1 MIGGGIAVI
10 LLLLFGVWN
19 LWFSATKVAFINYQ
33 VISLGQISK
42 ANDNSFIK
50 ISELSTDDLNRLAGY
65 DMVFINAMGLRITE
79 EQRNMIQHAAQNG
92 LPVLT
97 TAATNPLNNI
107 VSVDEAVADTLKAY
121 LGNGGRKNYASML
134 DYVRKYVD
142 KKWMWTDEPLP
153 VARRVV
159 HQFYHADPENPDSEE
174 VGFTHVSQYRNF
186 LENNMAY
193 SKEKAPAVV
202 ITGQMGQPAELVS
215 ALRKVRQCSL
225 SS

>member
-1 MIGGGIAVI
+1 MKKLQLLKIAGGVFVVSAALTGA
-10 LLLLFGVWN
+10 WN
-19 LWFSATKVAFINYQ
+19 LWFSSTQVGFVNYQ
-33 VISLGQISK
+33 VINLGQISK
-42 ANDNSFIK
+42 ANHNSFIK
-50 ISELSTDDLNRLAGY
+50 ISEISTDELDDLDTY

-142 KKWMWTDEPLP
+142 KNGCGRMNLCRWLDVWFISFIMPTQKILI
-153 VARRVV
+153 V
-159 HQFYHADPENPDSEE
+159 
-174 VGFTHVSQYRNF
+174 
-186 LENNMAY
+186 
-193 SKEKAPAVV
+193 KK
-202 ITGQMGQPAELVS
+202 LVLLMCHS
-215 ALRKVRQCSL
+215 TAIS
-225 SS
+225 

>member
-1 MIGGGIAVI
+1 MKKLQLLKIAGGVFVVSAALTGA
-10 LLLLFGVWN
+10 WN
-19 LWFSATKVAFINYQ
+19 LWFSSTQVGFVNYQ
-33 VISLGQISK
+33 VINLGQISK
-42 ANDNSFIK
+42 ANHNSFIK
-50 ISELSTDDLNRLAGY
+50 ISEISTDELDDLDTY

-142 KKWMWTDEPLP
+142 KKWMWTDEPVLMS
-153 VARRVV
+153 AWFNR
-159 HQFYHADPENPDSEE
+159 
-174 VGFTHVSQYRNF
+174 GKFT
-186 LENNMAY
+186 
-193 SKEKAPAVV
+193 P
-202 ITGQMGQPAELVS
+202 G
-215 ALRKVRQCSL
+215 SL
-225 SS
+225 SRKTVNFTFGLKGN